1 MNLTRIYENIK
12 KEYESKGIEIDEE
25 KLRQLAWMKRDRM
38 MFESNVAAA
47 AAAAGAGAGAGGGGG
62 RLVTVVP
69 QVLEFNI
76 LTESGFPL
84 INENDINLILE

>member
-1 MNLTRIYENIK
+1 MYQIRLNGRYVFGSPNLNLLNQV
-12 KEYESKGIEIDEE
+12 
-25 KLRQLAWMKRDRM
+25 KLRYYPSGDIT
-38 MFESNVAAA
+38 F
-47 AAAAGAGAGAGGGGG
+47 GG

>member
-1 MNLTRIYENIK
+1 MWL
-12 KEYESKGIEIDEE
+12 
-25 KLRQLAWMKRDRM
+25 LRLPQQQ
-38 MFESNVAAA
+38 
-47 AAAAGAGAGAGGGGG
+47 AGAGAGGGGGGG